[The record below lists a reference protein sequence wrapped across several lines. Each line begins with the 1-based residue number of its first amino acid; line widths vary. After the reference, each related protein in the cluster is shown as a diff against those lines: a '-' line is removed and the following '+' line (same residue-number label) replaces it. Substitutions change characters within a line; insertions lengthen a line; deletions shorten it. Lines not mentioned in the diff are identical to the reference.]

1 MSASFESIET
11 AASSFFAMT
20 ADDAF
25 TFLIRLT
32 REIFLISRKEND
44 KEGINELLQHH
55 RKAF

>member
-1 MSASFESIET
+1 
-11 AASSFFAMT
+11 MT